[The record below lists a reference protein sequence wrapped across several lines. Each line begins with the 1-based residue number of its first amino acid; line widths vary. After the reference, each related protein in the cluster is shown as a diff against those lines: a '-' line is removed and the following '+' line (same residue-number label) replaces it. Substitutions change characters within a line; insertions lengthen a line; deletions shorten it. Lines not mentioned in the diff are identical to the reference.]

1 MNHRLFFNEEGKFL
15 ANICDPDGN
24 VIGKLELEQN
34 EDYPKTSTGKKLSY
48 FDIKSII
55 GFDN

>member
-15 ANICDPDGN
+15 ANIYDPEGK
-24 VIGKLELEQN
+24 VIGKLELERN
-34 EDYPKTSTGKKLSY
+34 EDYPETSTGKKLSY
-48 FDIKSII
+48 FDIKSVI